1 MSPRRPAYV
10 GRVAA
15 LALVGSLALAG
26 CGGGDGG
33 GDGDGDAA
41 AKAPCGLKDTRKGHL
56 TVKTAPEALGK
67 AAEGRKTVRFRQELT
82 INGKS
87 AAIEGSADSSPEKLY
102 ALEQTL
108 PGDDGTVKLIL
119 KDDKVYVSAEGEQD
133 GKFYVVDPTDS
144 RDPLAGPLAASLSS
158 AGASKTADAWT
169 VGLLAVR
176 YVGTETMDDG
186 TPTEL
191 YEFDIDPRIAAR
203 AQGITPPAGLKQS
216 TTSYVWIDRWNL
228 IRKVTTDIG
237 DEQTVET
244 FTGYCEPLDIEA
256 PKASDIVER

>member
-1 MSPRRPAYV
+1 MSGRPAYV
-10 GRVAA
+10 AGLAG

-26 CGGGDGG
+26 CGGGD
-33 GDGDGDAA
+33 DAE
-41 AKAPCGLKDTRKGHL
+41 AKAPCGLTDTRKGKL
-56 TVKTAPEALGK
+56 TVKTAPDALAK
-67 AAEGRKTVRFRQELT
+67 SAEGRKTVRFRQELT
-82 INGKS
+82 IDGKS

-119 KDDKVYVSAEGEQD
+119 TDDKVYVSAEGEDD
-133 GKFYVVDPTDS
+133 GKFYLVDPEVAG
-144 RDPLAGPLAASLSS
+144 DPAAIALKAWLDQAGTSN
-158 AGASKTADAWT
+158 TAEAWT

-176 YVGTETMDDG
+176 YVGKETMDDG
-186 TPTEL
+186 TATEL

-203 AQGITPPAGLKQS
+203 AQGITPPAELKQV

-228 IRKVTTDIG
+228 IRKVTTDTG
-237 DEQTVET
+237 EEQTVQT

-256 PKASDIVER
+256 PAAGDIIER

>member
-1 MSPRRPAYV
+1 MTRRPAYV

-15 LALVGSLALAG
+15 LALVGSVALVG
-26 CGGGDGG
+26 CGGGDGE
-33 GDGDGDAA
+33 AA
-41 AKAPCGLKDTRKGHL
+41 AKAPCGLTDTRKGHL
-56 TVKTAPEALGK
+56 TVKTAPAALGK

-82 INGKS
+82 IDGKS

-108 PGDDGTVKLIL
+108 PGDDGTVKLIV
-119 KDDKVYVSAEGEQD
+119 KDDKAWVSAEGEQD
-133 GKFYVVDPTDS
+133 GKFYVVDAADPD
-144 RDPLAGPLAASLSS
+144 DPLAGPLKASLES
-158 AGASKTADAWT
+158 AGASNTADAWT
-169 VGLLAVR
+169 AGLLAVR
-176 YVGTETMDDG
+176 YVGKETMDDG
-186 TPTEL
+186 TATEL
-191 YEFDIDPRIAAR
+191 YEFEIDPRLAAR

-228 IRKVTTDIG
+228 IRKVTTDTG

-256 PKASDIVER
+256 PKASDIIER